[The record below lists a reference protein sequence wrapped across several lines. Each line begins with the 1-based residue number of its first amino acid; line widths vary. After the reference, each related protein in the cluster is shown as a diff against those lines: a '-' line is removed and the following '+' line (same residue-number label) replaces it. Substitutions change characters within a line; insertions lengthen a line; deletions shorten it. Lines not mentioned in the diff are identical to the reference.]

1 MTISVKFSMTF
12 PNLETELE
20 LVRSHGSV
28 ICVDEVGRGAIAGPV
43 VVAATFFD
51 NESSLVFPVGLK
63 DSKLIAEPKREAMSM
78 AASQWLPHGVGEV
91 SAAEVD
97 NNGISKSLEKAATLA
112 IEAIGKSPGK
122 ILLDGSHNWLGF
134 PKLVQTKLKAD
145 QQCAA
150 VSAASIIAK
159 HYRDE
164 IMRSLHESH
173 PSYDW
178 KSNKGYASEAHIQA
192 ILTHGPTDVH
202 RKSWLTRILNSEQTL
217 F

>member
-1 MTISVKFSMTF
+1 MAF

-20 LVRSHGSV
+20 LVKTHGSV

-51 NESSLVFPVGLK
+51 AKSIREFPEGLK
-63 DSKLIAEPKREAMSM
+63 DSKLIAEPKREAMAM
-78 AASQWLPHGVGEV
+78 AASKWLKHGIGEV

-97 NNGISKSLEKAATLA
+97 KNGISASLEKAAQMA
-112 IEAIGKSPGK
+112 IDAIGQTPGR
-122 ILLDGSHNWLGF
+122 ILLDGSHNWLGL
-134 PKLVQTKLKAD
+134 PDLVQTKVKAD

-164 IMRSLHESH
+164 LMRELHKIH
-173 PSYDW
+173 PSYEW

-192 ILTHGPTDVH
+192 ILSNGPTDVH